1 MKIESRKKIVTHQSF
16 TGSKRRSQSN
26 RSSLIYKTCVWL
38 SGITFNTRRNNR
50 QTLKYP
56 NEVADVGDDLILDGE
71 NFEQVVSVKDIATQ
85 LFHEA
90 DFKLYK

>member
-1 MKIESRKKIVTHQSF
+1 M
-16 TGSKRRSQSN
+16 
-26 RSSLIYKTCVWL
+26 IYKTCVWL
-38 SGITFNTRRNNR
+38 SGITFHTRRNNR

-56 NEVADVGDDLILDGE
+56 NEVADVGDDLYGADLILDGE